1 MLDLRSDTVTRPTP
15 AMRTAMATAD
25 VGDDVLDGD
34 PTLRALE
41 ERCAELLGMSWALFV
56 PTGTMGNLLGITLG
70 SRPGTEIALDA
81 QAHVIHWEIAGAA
94 MLAGVQVRPITPAG
108 AVLRAEDLRQGLR
121 APSPHAPR
129 TSLVCLENTH
139 NGAGGA
145 VTPEAEG
152 LALRAVASERG
163 LPVHLDGA
171 RLWNAHVATGTPLAR
186 LAACADT
193 VMCSFSKGLG
203 APAGA
208 IVAGRT
214 HARADAYEVRK
225 RLGGGMRQA
234 GILGA
239 AARHGL
245 EHHLARLAD
254 DHAAARRFAE
264 VVQHESPTARVVMPD
279 TNIVMID
286 LPPGVLAVDVVAAAK
301 AHGVSLS
308 QWHATRVRAVWHL
321 DAPAGEAESAARIV
335 SQAMQGAAG
344 SAGAAGPAKNPPGH

>member
-1 MLDLRSDTVTRPTP
+1 MTPVLDLRSDTVTRPTP
-15 AMRTAMATAD
+15 AMRTAMANAE

-34 PTLRALE
+34 PTVRALE
-41 ERCAELLGMSWALFV
+41 DRCADLLGMSWALFV
-56 PTGTMGNLLGITLG
+56 PTGTMGNLVGITLG

-94 MLAGVQVRPITPAG
+94 MLAGVQVRPITASG
-108 AVLRAEDLRQGLR
+108 SVMRADDLRAGLR

-145 VTPEAEG
+145 VTSEADG
-152 LALRAVASERG
+152 LALRAVAAERG

-171 RLWNAHVATGTPLAR
+171 RLWNAHVATGTSLAR

-203 APAGA
+203 APVGA
-208 IVAGRT
+208 VVAGRAHT
-214 HARADAYEVRK
+214 RADAYEVRK

-234 GILGA
+234 GILA
-239 AARHGL
+239 AAALHGVTQ
-245 EHHLARLAD
+245 HLVRLAD
-254 DHAAARRFAE
+254 DHAAARRFADL
-264 VVQHESPTARVVMPD
+264 VQAAVPNARVIPPD

-286 LPPGVLAVDVVAAAK
+286 LPPAVQAADVVAAAK
-301 AHGVSLS
+301 ARGVLLS

-321 DAPAGEAESAARIV
+321 DAPASEVERAAAAV
-335 SQAMQGAAG
+335 AAAM
-344 SAGAAGPAKNPPGH
+344 

>member
-1 MLDLRSDTVTRPTP
+1 MTSRLDLRSDTVTRPTA
-15 AMRTAMATAD
+15 AMRAAMAIAE

-34 PTLRALE
+34 PTVRALE
-41 ERCAELLGMSWALFV
+41 DRCAERLGMAWALFV
-56 PTGTMGNLLGITLG
+56 PSGTMGNLVGITLG

-94 MLAGVQVRPITPAG
+94 MLAGVQVRPIAPAG
-108 AVLRAEDLRQGLR
+108 AVLRADDLRRGLR
-121 APSPHAPR
+121 PPSPHAPR

-152 LALRAVASERG
+152 LALRAVAAERG

-171 RLWNAHVATGTPLAR
+171 RLWNAHVATGTPLDR

-203 APAGA
+203 APVGA
-208 IVAGRT
+208 IVAGHT

-225 RLGGGMRQA
+225 RLGGGMRQSGMLA
-234 GILGA
+234 A

-254 DHAAARRFAE
+254 DHTAARRFADG
-264 VVQHESPTARVVMPD
+264 VQQSVPTARVVPPN

-286 LPPGVLAVDVVAAAK
+286 LPPGVAAADVVELARAD
-301 AHGVSLS
+301 GVLLS

-321 DAPAGEAESAARIV
+321 DAPYHEAERAARTVGEAIVGAARNP
-335 SQAMQGAAG
+335 AA
-344 SAGAAGPAKNPPGH
+344 S